1 MSTLFVRILFLLAL
15 SPLGAAAAPRPDHA
29 RSDSVVSGAAAR
41 AREQCLRRLS
51 ALCDDTSLR
60 TPESE
65 LRALIGRNVASG
77 CYVGLTAGKSWRPLE
92 GYGDR
97 DNKLRVYN
105 PKLGLAFRYSF

>member
-15 SPLGAAAAPRPDHA
+15 LPLGASAAPRHA
-29 RSDSVVSGAAAR
+29 GARGDSVAADATAR
-41 AREQCLRRLS
+41 ARGLCLRRIS

-92 GYGDR
+92 RYGDR
-97 DNKLRVYN
+97 DPKLRVCN
-105 PKLGLAFRYSF
+105 PTLGLAFRYSF